1 MVTSVN
7 SSLINYLSAQ
17 GLDGTVANA
26 LGSKTSG
33 MTGSAGL
40 LQAQRR
46 QALQRAASTAKGVN
60 ASQALDTAQKT
71 LAKDLRTAMSQ
82 AGVKLTGAIEF
93 TVKSDGSVDMKGT
106 DADEAA
112 VKAFL
117 KADASQP
124 SFATRIATQARDAM
138 KQSTTVQQSA
148 AMAQAA
154 KLSRTPGGVMALYA
168 SLMQQ
173 TSSTSVVFLLSA
185 TSSALTYPGS
195 LTTAA

>member
-7 SSLINYLSAQ
+7 SSLINYLSTQ

>member
-17 GLDGTVANA
+17 GFDGTVANS

-40 LQAQRR
+40 LQAQRQ

-60 ASQALDTAQKT
+60 AAQSLDTAQKA
-71 LAKDLRTAMSQ
+71 LAKDLRTTMSQ

-93 TVKSDGSVDMKGT
+93 TVRSDGSVDMKGT
-106 DADEAA
+106 DADKAA

-173 TSSTSVVFLLSA
+173 TSSTSVVFSLSA

>member
-1 MVTSVN
+1 MVSSVN
-7 SSLINYLSAQ
+7 NSLISYLSAQ
-17 GLDGTVANA
+17 GLDGKAANA
-26 LGSKTSG
+26 LASKTSG
-33 MTGSAGL
+33 STGT
-40 LQAQRR
+40 LQAQRQ
-46 QALQRAASTAKGVN
+46 QALQRAAGTAKGVS
-60 ASQALDTAQKT
+60 AAQSLDIAQKT
-71 LAKDLRTAMSQ
+71 LAKDLRAAMSQ

-93 TVKSDGSVDMKGT
+93 SVKSDGSVDMKGS
-106 DADEAA
+106 DADKAA

-117 KADASQP
+117 KADTSQP

-138 KQSTTVQQSA
+138 QQSTTVQQSA

-173 TSSTSVVFLLSA
+173 TSTTSVVFSFSA

>member
-7 SSLINYLSAQ
+7 SSLINYLSTQ

-173 TSSTSVVFLLSA
+173 TSSTSVVFSLSA
-185 TSSALTYPGS
+185 TSSTLTYPGS